1 MPLSIGVN
9 IFDRFWPQKN
19 GLFGILSP
27 PFIASARNSS
37 VWASVIVQTPSPGHQ
52 QASQRHD
59 VKSCEKIPTTV
70 YGQPLT
76 VYLVKSSWYKVQ
88 GGRILIPVTK
98 NQLQM

>member
-37 VWASVIVQTPSPGHQ
+37 TSELQLLSKLHP
-52 QASQRHD
+52 
-59 VKSCEKIPTTV
+59 
-70 YGQPLT
+70 
-76 VYLVKSSWYKVQ
+76 
-88 GGRILIPVTK
+88 PVTSRLLNVMTLK
-98 NQLQM
+98 VVRKSQLQYMDNRLRYIW